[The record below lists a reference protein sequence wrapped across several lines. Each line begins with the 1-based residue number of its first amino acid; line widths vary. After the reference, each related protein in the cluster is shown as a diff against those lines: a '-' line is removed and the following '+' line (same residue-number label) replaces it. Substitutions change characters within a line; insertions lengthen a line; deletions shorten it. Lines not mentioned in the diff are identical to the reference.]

1 MKKSFSVLICLS
13 FFLFSLNQAH
23 AQAVSR
29 EQLQQELAAL
39 EAEVKKQQSLLDSKK
54 TEGASLSRD
63 ISILQ
68 TKIKKTETEIKA
80 RDKAI
85 QNINYN
91 ITDKNKKINVLDKKL
106 ASENISMGETFRNY
120 QSMQAFSL
128 TEVALSGDSI
138 SDVFD
143 KAKNYSN
150 IKDALYNSIQN
161 IKGTKLDLEDAK
173 SDLLDAKAE
182 EQALKQQQLMQKQE
196 IQETKS
202 EKDTL
207 LKKTKGEE
215 KLYQDL
221 VSQNQKRIT
230 EIRSALF
237 NLSGSKSISFGTA
250 YDIAVQVQKQ
260 TGVRAAYLLGII
272 RVESNLGQNVGKGNW
287 KDDMHPT
294 RDQPIFQTLMSE
306 LGLDPDKQPVSK
318 RAWYGYGGAMGP
330 AQFIP
335 STWVLYKS
343 KISAITG
350 NNPPN
355 PWNNFDA
362 FTAAGLLLAD
372 NGATKGTR
380 AAEHRAAVCYLAG
393 CGNASKSSYQFYGN
407 DVMKYADEYEASI
420 KILQNGK

>member
-1 MKKSFSVLICLS
+1 
-13 FFLFSLNQAH
+13 
-23 AQAVSR
+23 
-29 EQLQQELAAL
+29 
-39 EAEVKKQQSLLDSKK
+39 
-54 TEGASLSRD
+54 
-63 ISILQ
+63 
-68 TKIKKTETEIKA
+68 
-80 RDKAI
+80 
-85 QNINYN
+85 
-91 ITDKNKKINVLDKKL
+91 
-106 ASENISMGETFRNY
+106 
-120 QSMQAFSL
+120 MQAFSL

-393 CGNASKSSYQFYGN
+393 CGNASKASYQFYGN

>member
-13 FFLFSLNQAH
+13 FFLFSLNQTH

-29 EQLQQELAAL
+29 EQLQQELAEL
-39 EAEVKKQQSLLDSKK
+39 EAQVKQQQSLLDSKK

-221 VSQNQKRIT
+221 VSQI
-230 EIRSALF
+230 
-237 NLSGSKSISFGTA
+237 
-250 YDIAVQVQKQ
+250 
-260 TGVRAAYLLGII
+260 
-272 RVESNLGQNVGKGNW
+272 QN
-287 KDDMHPT
+287 
-294 RDQPIFQTLMSE
+294 E
-306 LGLDPDKQPVSK
+306 LQA
-318 RAWYGYGGAMGP
+318 R
-330 AQFIP
+330 
-335 STWVLYKS
+335 
-343 KISAITG
+343 
-350 NNPPN
+350 
-355 PWNNFDA
+355 
-362 FTAAGLLLAD
+362 
-372 NGATKGTR
+372 
-380 AAEHRAAVCYLAG
+380 
-393 CGNASKSSYQFYGN
+393 
-407 DVMKYADEYEASI
+407 
-420 KILQNGK
+420 